1 MNDNTEDKTR
11 VDDVSLDERF
21 KRIAWS
27 IATSTASET
36 CESPHEIYRRL
47 MVRHQ
52 ERTQGKEQSTN

>member
-1 MNDNTEDKTR
+1 MNENTEDKNKS
-11 VDDVSLDERF
+11 DDVSPDERF

-36 CESPHEIYRRL
+36 CESPHEIYCRL

-52 ERTQGKEQSTN
+52 ERKQDNEQGTN

>member
-1 MNDNTEDKTR
+1 MNENIEDKNKS
-11 VDDVSLDERF
+11 DDVSPDERF

-36 CESPHEIYRRL
+36 CESPHEIYCRL

-52 ERTQGKEQSTN
+52 ARKHGDEQSTN

>member
-1 MNDNTEDKTR
+1 MNENTEDKNKS
-11 VDDVSLDERF
+11 DDVSPDEKF

-36 CESPHEIYRRL
+36 CESPHEIYYRL

-52 ERTQGKEQSTN
+52 ERKQGNEQSTN